1 MNYAM
6 NAMFDDAN
14 VLASSLLEG
23 VYTVSANTV
32 AEIDKFMS
40 MNYMTLNPL
49 ALALKSQRD
58 NMQSALSQMDLRLAQ
73 GKWLDYWGDLFNVSR
88 SALDFSNDNYY
99 RYRLE
104 AETSGQKATNV
115 GMEEL
120 LSAVLNRDVS
130 IVDGGKPFSL
140 SGTYGRASG
149 IGIFTAGSSQVI
161 ITPLVTRLQGAYR
174 TKAVENIDAGTITDL
189 FFPQQRIYTTIV
201 NNILPSPL
209 TSPTTI
215 VSVPAAG
222 GYTVGYY
229 TLSQAS
235 LKTDAATVAAV
246 FVSSGDHMAT
256 STAYTPGTI
265 SGTITTTSFNAT
277 VSFNGLAP
285 ICGQITGSSLSLL
298 EFLPSAL

>member
-1 MNYAM
+1 
-6 NAMFDDAN
+6 
-14 VLASSLLEG
+14 
-23 VYTVSANTV
+23 
-32 AEIDKFMS
+32 
-40 MNYMTLNPL
+40 
-49 ALALKSQRD
+49 
-58 NMQSALSQMDLRLAQ
+58 
-73 GKWLDYWGDLFNVSR
+73 
-88 SALDFSNDNYY
+88 
-99 RYRLE
+99 
-104 AETSGQKATNV
+104 
-115 GMEEL
+115 
-120 LSAVLNRDVS
+120 
-130 IVDGGKPFSL
+130 
-140 SGTYGRASG
+140 
-149 IGIFTAGSSQVI
+149 VI

-229 TLSQAS
+229 TLSQAG

-256 STAYTPGTI
+256 SSAYTPGTI

-277 VSFNGLAP
+277 VSFNGACSNMWSDNG
-285 ICGQITGSSLSLL
+285 IKFERWSSYRRHRQFRHSCRWTDYCN
-298 EFLPSAL
+298 